1 VQPSGDPREPGATT
15 LRGVTWALNA
25 ELGSW
30 DPVARVVPFL
40 LGVVLLVIA
49 GMSIV
54 RTMVIPRMSVSW
66 LFAVIVRGTDL
77 LFSGFARLTRTYA
90 ARDRILSWSGP
101 VGIIAAL
108 VVWLLFF
115 LAAYAFM
122 MFGATQMSITDAF
135 LQAGSGLLTLGL
147 IGTPG
152 ETVTILDF
160 FAAMTG
166 PAVIALLIGFLPT
179 LYQSF
184 LTRESRVLLDT
195 GLSGAPEWGP
205 EFLVRVQ
212 FLQGESDLPDL
223 FAQWTPWA
231 AQVRLT
237 QTLYPSLNRF
247 RSSVGT
253 RNWLVAL
260 VSSLDAAALHCAIRS
275 TPPDPRTVTL
285 LEQGGQAI
293 LSIDAAEIALDS
305 LVLLRSWRRRLDATL
320 SVFGVSERDSSHPRH
335 PSAADVYLPKGMQA
349 VDEAVTLDSLRGQ
362 IASTRQV
369 LVDYEMRESTLSRAD
384 FDYAV
389 DYIAAAGVTVDRD
402 RDEAF
407 EIFRRIRGRYES
419 AAYHLAARFYF
430 TPAPW
435 TGPRTP
441 ATPVMWPSLAGKIA
455 ES

>member
-1 VQPSGDPREPGATT
+1 M
-15 LRGVTWALNA
+15 
-25 ELGSW
+25 GSW
-30 DPVARVVPFL
+30 DPVARVAPFL

-54 RTMVIPRMSVSW
+54 RTMVVPRMSVSW
-66 LFAVIVRGTDL
+66 LFAVIVRGTD
-77 LFSGFARLTRTYA
+77 FAFMGIARLARSYS

-101 VGIIAAL
+101 IGILAAL

-115 LAAYAFM
+115 LTAYALM
-122 MFGATQMSITDAF
+122 IFGVTNVSMVNAF

-179 LYQSF
+179 LYQAF
-184 LTRESRVLLDT
+184 LARESRVLLDT

-212 FLQGESDLPDL
+212 LLQGETDLPE
-223 FAQWTPWA
+223 FFTQWTPWA

-247 RSSVGT
+247 RSAVGT

-260 VSSLDAAALHCAIRS
+260 VSSLDAAALHCAIRTS
-275 TPPDPRTVTL
+275 PPDPRMITL

-305 LVLLRSWRRRLDATL
+305 LILMRSWDRRLKATL
-320 SVFGVSERDSSHPRH
+320 SVFGVNDKDPGQPRT
-335 PSAADVYLPKGMQA
+335 STAADTYLPKGMQA
-349 VDEAVTLDSLRGQ
+349 VAEAITLDSLNGRVPH
-362 IASTRQV
+362 TRNV
-369 LVDYEMRESTLSRAD
+369 MLSYEMRESTLSRAD
-384 FDYAV
+384 FDDAL
-389 DYIAAAGVTVDRD
+389 DYMASAGVTIDRD

-407 EIFRRIRGRYES
+407 EIFRRMRGRYEA
-419 AAYHLAARFYF
+419 AAYHLAARFYL

-441 ATPVMWPSLAGKIA
+441 ATPVMWPALAAKLPK
-455 ES
+455 S

>member
-1 VQPSGDPREPGATT
+1 MQPSRNPIAIGATT
-15 LRGVTWALNA
+15 LLGVTWALDA

-30 DPVARVVPFL
+30 DPVARVAPFL
-40 LGVVLLVIA
+40 LGVLLLVFA

-77 LFSGFARLTRTYA
+77 IFTGLARLARNYP

-101 VGIIAAL
+101 IGIIAAL
-108 VVWLLFF
+108 VVWLIFF
-115 LAAYAFM
+115 LTAYALM
-122 MFGATQMSITDAF
+122 IFGVTNVSLVDAF

-147 IGTPG
+147 VGTPG
-152 ETVTILDF
+152 ETVTVLDF

-179 LYQSF
+179 LYQAF

-205 EFLVRVQ
+205 EFLVRVKL
-212 FLQGESDLPDL
+212 LQGETDVPEL
-223 FAQWTPWA
+223 FAQWSPWA

-253 RNWLVAL
+253 RNWLIAL
-260 VSSLDAAALHCAIRS
+260 MSSLDAAALQSAIS
-275 TPPDPRTVTL
+275 TSPPDPRTVTL
-285 LEQGGQAI
+285 IEQGSQAI

-305 LVLLRSWRRRLDATL
+305 LVLLRPWRRRLASTL
-320 SVFGVSERDSSHPRH
+320 SVFGLSERDASRPRK
-335 PSAADVYLPKGMQA
+335 PTAADSYLPPGMQA
-349 VDEAVTLDSLRGQ
+349 VAEAVTLDTLRGQ
-362 IASTRQV
+362 VPSTRQV
-369 LVDYEMRESTLSRAD
+369 FVDYEMRESTLSRAD
-384 FDYAV
+384 FDYAL
-389 DYIAAAGVTVDRD
+389 DYLASAGVTIERNRD
-402 RDEAF
+402 DAF

-419 AAYHLAARFYF
+419 ATYHLSARFYF

-435 TGPRTP
+435 SGPRTP
-441 ATPVMWPSLAGKIA
+441 ETPVMWPTLAGKLT

>member
-1 VQPSGDPREPGATT
+1 M
-15 LRGVTWALNA
+15 
-25 ELGSW
+25 GSW
-30 DPVARVVPFL
+30 DPVVRVAPFL

-54 RTMVIPRMSVSW
+54 RTMVVPRMSVSW
-66 LFAVIVRGTDL
+66 LFAIIVRGTDFAFMGL
-77 LFSGFARLTRTYA
+77 ARLARTYS

-101 VGIIAAL
+101 VGILAAL
-108 VVWLLFF
+108 VVWLVFF
-115 LAAYAFM
+115 LTAYALM
-122 MFGATQMSITDAF
+122 IFGVTNVSLNDAF

-179 LYQSF
+179 LYQAF
-184 LTRESRVLLDT
+184 LSRESRVLLDT

-212 FLQGESDLPDL
+212 LLQGDKDLPD
-223 FAQWTPWA
+223 FFTQWTPWA

-253 RNWLVAL
+253 RNWLMAL
-260 VSSLDAAALHCAIRS
+260 MSSLDAAALHCAIRT
-275 TPPDPRTVTL
+275 TPPDPRTVTM

-305 LVLLRSWRRRLDATL
+305 LILLRSWDRRLKAFL
-320 SVFGVSERDSSHPRH
+320 AVFGVSERDPAKPRT
-335 PSAADVYLPKGMQA
+335 PTAADTYLPEGMQA
-349 VDEAVTLDSLRGQ
+349 VAEAITLDSLNGRVP
-362 IASTRQV
+362 STRNV
-369 LVDYEMRESTLSRAD
+369 LMSYETRESTLSRED
-384 FDYAV
+384 FDHAL
-389 DYIAAAGVTVDRD
+389 DYIASAGVTIDRH

-419 AAYHLAARFYF
+419 AAYHLAERFYL

-435 TGPRTP
+435 SGPRKP
-441 ATPVMWPSLAGKIA
+441 LTPVMWPTLAA
-455 ES
+455 NLLES

>member
-1 VQPSGDPREPGATT
+1 M
-15 LRGVTWALNA
+15 
-25 ELGSW
+25 GSW
-30 DPVARVVPFL
+30 DPVARVAPFL
-40 LGVVLLVIA
+40 LGVLLLVIA

-54 RTMVIPRMSVSW
+54 RTMVVPRMSVSW
-66 LFAVIVRGTDL
+66 LFAVIVRGTDFTFMGL
-77 LFSGFARLTRTYA
+77 ARLARTYS

-101 VGIIAAL
+101 IGILAAL
-108 VVWLLFF
+108 VVWLIFF

-122 MFGATQMSITDAF
+122 IFGVTNVSLIDAF

-179 LYQSF
+179 LYQAF
-184 LTRESRVLLDT
+184 LARESRVLLDT

-205 EFLVRVQ
+205 EFLVRVEL
-212 FLQGESDLPDL
+212 LQGETDLPEL
-223 FAQWTPWA
+223 FTQWTPWA

-260 VSSLDAAALHCAIRS
+260 VSSLDAAALHCAIRT

-305 LVLLRSWRRRLDATL
+305 LVLLRPWRRRLDATL
-320 SVFGVSERDSSHPRH
+320 SVFGVSESASDPSQPRK
-335 PSAADVYLPKGMQA
+335 PTAADTYLPKGMQA
-349 VDEAVTLDSLRGQ
+349 VAEAVTLDSLRGQ
-362 IASTRQV
+362 VSSTRNV
-369 LVDYEMRESTLSRAD
+369 LMSYEMRESTLSREE
-384 FDYAV
+384 FDYAL
-389 DYIAAAGVTVDRD
+389 DYMASAGVAIKRN

-407 EIFRRIRGRYES
+407 DIFRHIRGRYEA
-419 AAYHLAARFYF
+419 AAYHLAARFYL

-441 ATPVMWPSLAGKIA
+441 DTPVMWPSLAGKIT